1 MESSNSKVITCKA
14 AVVWKAGERLTIED
28 IQVDLPKSNEVRI
41 KMLFASL
48 CHSDILG
55 LNGNPIPIFPR
66 VLGHEGVGMIESVGE
81 SVKNLKKGDIV
92 MPLYLGECKEC
103 PNCKSGRSNLCHK
116 YPMTL
121 SGLMLDGTSRM
132 SIQGGQVLYHSFS
145 CSTWSE
151 YTVIN
156 ANYVIKVD
164 PQKISLPHASL
175 LCCGFTTGYGATW
188 REVHIEKGST
198 VAVLGLGAVGFGVVE
213 GARSQG
219 ASKIIGVDIN
229 ELKRGKGEAF
239 GMTDF
244 INPKDNGTSISEMIK
259 GVTGGLGVDY
269 VFECTGIPSML
280 NEAIDASK
288 LGIGTIVLIGA
299 GNGLTREF
307 NLVPL
312 LCGRTLKGSIYG
324 GIRLHSDL
332 PSLLHRC
339 AKKEIQL
346 DELITHEIS
355 LTEINQSIELLKNPH
370 CVKIIINF

>member
-1 MESSNSKVITCKA
+1 MESSNPKVITCKA
-14 AVVWKAGERLTIED
+14 AVAWKEEGRLTIEE
-28 IQVDLPKSNEVRI
+28 IQVEPPKSNEVRI
-41 KMLFASL
+41 KMLLASL
-48 CHSDILG
+48 CHSDIAF
-55 LNGNPIPIFPR
+55 LNGYPVPLFPR
-66 VLGHEGVGMIESVGE
+66 ALGHEGVGMIESVGE
-81 SVKNLKKGDIV
+81 NVTNLKEGDIV

-132 SIQGGQVLYHSFS
+132 SIHGGQVLYHFFN

-164 PQKISLPHASL
+164 PQRIPLPHASL
-175 LCCGFTTGYGATW
+175 LSCGFTTGYGATW
-188 REVHIEKGST
+188 REVHVEKGST

-213 GARSQG
+213 GARCQG
-219 ASKIIGVDIN
+219 ASRIIGVDIN

-244 INPKDNGTSISEMIK
+244 INPKDNKTSISEMIK

-269 VFECTGIPSML
+269 VFECTGIPSMV
-280 NEAIDASK
+280 NEAIEASK

-299 GNGLTREF
+299 GHGNSREF
-307 NLVPL
+307 ELVPL
-312 LCGRTLKGSIYG
+312 LCGRTLKGSIFG
-324 GIRLHSDL
+324 GMRLHSDL
-332 PSLLHRC
+332 PALLHRC
-339 AKKEIQL
+339 ANKEIQL
-346 DELITHEIS
+346 DELITHQIS
-355 LTEINQSIELLKNPH
+355 FTEINQAFELMKDPH
-370 CVKIIINF
+370 CVKVIIKF

>member
-259 GVTGGLGVDY
+259 G
-269 VFECTGIPSML
+269 
-280 NEAIDASK
+280 
-288 LGIGTIVLIGA
+288 
-299 GNGLTREF
+299 NGLTREF